1 MTGILYTKYFKRSVK
16 IIIIILILISS
27 IFVTGSNL
35 FQNSLLS
42 VSEKFG
48 YLRYAH
54 LLLIDFDNLR
64 NEFNF
69 KKLSNNRSFSYL
81 KHQVKIDFSYDDITA
96 LSQSYRIGLKNGYL
110 VDSEKKW
117 RKINI
122 TIGQQEFKNVK
133 IKIHGT
139 SLTPFANSLGLIGN
153 YNLNKNT
160 SKKIGSSPAT
170 VSSVCISCTTCC
182 KQPRSASGSPR
193 DEPLGRESLAPFPW
207 LGPTLN
213 M

>member
-1 MTGILYTKYFKRSVK
+1 MKGIIYTKYFKRSIK
-16 IIIIILILISS
+16 IILIILILISS

-48 YLRYAH
+48 YLRYAY

-81 KHQVKIDFSYDDITA
+81 KHQVKIDLSYDDITA
-96 LSQSYRIGLKNGYL
+96 LSQSYRLGLKNGYL

-117 RKINI
+117 RKI
-122 TIGQQEFKNVK
+122 K
-133 IKIHGT
+133 IEYIH
-139 SLTPFANSLGLIGN
+139 P
-153 YNLNKNT
+153 
-160 SKKIGSSPAT
+160 
-170 VSSVCISCTTCC
+170 
-182 KQPRSASGSPR
+182 
-193 DEPLGRESLAPFPW
+193 
-207 LGPTLN
+207 
-213 M
+213 